1 MASYTIT
8 KSPNPGDSIRTVR
21 PGKMALGSQKLNAV
35 LNQGAALAAQAAR
48 QSTPAQNIRVSHG
61 HGGANMGDKT
71 VGTAGLLGRAAP
83 MYKPKSETI
92 VKKKK

>member
-1 MASYTIT
+1 MASYTLP
-8 KSPNPGDSIRTVR
+8 KNQNPGDSVR
-21 PGKMALGSQKLNAV
+21 AVKPGQMALGSPKLNAV
-35 LNQGAALAAQAAR
+35 LKQGAQAAYLASK

-83 MYKPKSETI
+83 MYKPKSVTI
-92 VKKKK
+92 VRKKK